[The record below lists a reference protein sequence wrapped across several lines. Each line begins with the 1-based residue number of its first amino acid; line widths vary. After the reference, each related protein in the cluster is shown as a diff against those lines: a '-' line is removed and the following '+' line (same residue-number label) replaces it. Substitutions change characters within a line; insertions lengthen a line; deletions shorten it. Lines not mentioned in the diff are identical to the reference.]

1 MDQKEILNKMHDFSE
16 NVLHFSFIH
25 IDKLAEAMRSQLI
38 KTDKSGKNY
47 SNENLAFV
55 GDSILKLVLA
65 DDLYTDNKENN
76 RGKTKGD
83 LTEDKSVLEK
93 NAVLHRIMKEEE
105 WIKYSY
111 NDIHFY
117 DEKHKT
123 DKVVCKKHDPY
134 IETIVA
140 AMYYDS
146 GFEKTKD
153 WILTYL
159 KPLLEKYKN

>member
-1 MDQKEILNKMHDFSE
+1 MDEKVITSKMYEFSTQ
-16 NVLHFSFIH
+16 VLHFSFGSISR
-25 IDKLAEAMRSQLI
+25 LAEAMRSQLI

-55 GDSILKLVLA
+55 GDSVLKLVLA
-65 DDLYTDNKENN
+65 DDLYTDNKDSH
-76 RGKTKGD
+76 RGLTKGD
-83 LTEDKSVLEK
+83 LTEEKSALEK
-93 NAVLHRIMKEEE
+93 NTVLHKIMKGEN

-111 NDIHFY
+111 NDVHFY

-134 IETIVA
+134 IEAIVA

-146 GFEKTKD
+146 GFDKTKD
-153 WILTYL
+153 WILTVL